1 MIPNNKPINNN
12 QPIQQTA
19 ETTPVSNWFSDSWN
33 NLKSLFSGYRN
44 NGNNPNTQGPNT
56 QGPTGT
62 GGKKNKS
69 MHKKS
74 KHRKSKKGGRK

>member
-1 MIPNNKPINNN
+1 MIPINDNS
-12 QPIQQTA
+12 QSTP

-33 NLKSLFSGYRN
+33 KIKGFFSGN
-44 NGNNPNTQGPNT
+44 SNNPNTQVPTGT
-56 QGPTGT
+56 GTGT